1 MTPPP
6 TTLLRWSLSVAI
18 MTAVVAACSS
28 GAPAATPEPTLSST
42 PAQERETPTPSAADA
57 APTDTPTID
66 APSATAEAGAD
77 PTAVG
82 SLLYVGNDG
91 HVYVIRADGSG
102 KVRISEPNSSGDRTA
117 HTWPMWS
124 GDGASVVF
132 SQVVVGADGPRFSL
146 QSATPGGAPSVVYES
161 LPGAPFVGQ
170 NAPHYTNGSPD
181 GQLVAFLA
189 VAGNMTLFL
198 NDVAGDTPARSVVQ
212 GSPLYYA
219 WTDDSAR
226 LLIHLQDSLLLFQPD
241 VADTLTLLDLPL
253 SWDYRAPDWSPDGRR
268 FAFVGDTEDA
278 ASLMVA
284 NADGTDPRTLAPA
297 SNTSAF
303 AWSPDG
309 SLIAFASTVTANVPV
324 FDRVLL
330 VEPENARSR
339 VLTEA
344 PTIAFF
350 WSPGGERLALI
361 GLSERSGHLIVTVFD
376 IETGEGRQV
385 AEFIPSSDMRV
396 MLSFFDQYKES
407 HRVWSAD
414 GRYLAF
420 SGSLAGDGATPESH
434 VLVIDA
440 SGDDPPL
447 AVAAGGLAFWSPVA
461 APSVDVGGRVRL
473 NIRP

>member
-18 MTAVVAACSS
+18 MTAVVVACSS
-28 GAPAATPEPTLSST
+28 GAPAATPEPTPSSA
-42 PAQERETPTPSAADA
+42 PAPERDTPTPSADRA

-66 APSATAEAGAD
+66 APSATAEAGPD

-91 HVYVIRADGSG
+91 HVYVMRADGSG
-102 KVRISEPNSSGDRTA
+102 KVRISEPHSSGDRTA

-146 QSATPGGAPSVVYES
+146 QSATPGGAPSVVYEN
-161 LPGAPFVGQ
+161 LPGAPFVGR

-181 GQLVAFLA
+181 GQQVAFLA

-198 NDVAGDTPARSVVQ
+198 NDVAGDAPARSVVQ

-219 WTDDSAR
+219 WTDDSAS

-241 VADTLTLLDLPL
+241 VGDTLTLLDLPL

-284 NADGTDPRTLAPA
+284 NADGTAPRTLAPA

-330 VEPENARSR
+330 VEPENGRSR

-344 PTIAFF
+344 P
-350 WSPGGERLALI
+350 S
-361 GLSERSGHLIVTVFD
+361 S
-376 IETGEGRQV
+376 
-385 AEFIPSSDMRV
+385 PSSGRPAGTAWPSSACRSEAATSSSPCSTSRRARAV
-396 MLSFFDQYKES
+396 RSPSLSPRRTCGSCSRSSTNTRNRTAYGRRTAATS
-407 HRVWSAD
+407 CSAD
-414 GRYLAF
+414 
-420 SGSLAGDGATPESH
+420 P
-434 VLVIDA
+434 
-440 SGDDPPL
+440 
-447 AVAAGGLAFWSPVA
+447 
-461 APSVDVGGRVRL
+461 
-473 NIRP
+473 